1 MKSRILFLVAGATLV
16 ACGSSPIQDL
26 ETATESDSSEVEL
39 DEDDPAIPDAGGQLE
54 SEDGELGAGEP
65 SELLLMIEHGDDAGF
80 EYGGPRMLPTAP
92 PGGRADSPI
101 EELQITEFGRFVARG
116 RDGDNDGNTPETVS
130 DCVLSSG
137 ASCADA
143 GGTWACFRN
152 SWSRKVYCE
161 CDTGG

>member
-1 MKSRILFLVAGATLV
+1 MKRQLLILVAGATLV

-26 ETATESDSSEVEL
+26 ETTTESDSSEVEL
-39 DEDDPAIPDAGGQLE
+39 DEDEPTIPDAGGELE
-54 SEDGELGAGEP
+54 SDDGELGAGEP
-65 SELLLMIEHGDDAGF
+65 SELLSMNEQGDDAGF
-80 EYGGPRMLPTAP
+80 EYGAPRMLPAAP
-92 PGGRADSPI
+92 ALERADPPI
-101 EELQITEFGRFVARG
+101 GEPQITEFGWFVACG
-116 RDGDNDGNTPETVS
+116 RDGDNDGNTPETLT

-161 CDTGG
+161 CDTGE